1 MMKLPALLQLIESA
15 DVVVVGDSPYLH
27 SDQVSEVNGDPGNE
41 VLRANWHD
49 AEGQEF
55 AVKFNEHGLV
65 QARIDGNKI
74 TAPDHEGDETMIQL
88 FRLTPLPVT
97 E

>member
-1 MMKLPALLQLIESA
+1 MNLPALLKQIESA
-15 DVVVVGDSPYLH
+15 DVIVVGDGPYLH
-27 SDQVSEVNGDPGNE
+27 GVQVSEVNGDPGNE

-55 AVKFNEHGLV
+55 AVKFTEHGMV

-74 TAPDHEGDETMIQL
+74 TAPDHEGDATTIQL
-88 FRLTPLPVT
+88 FRLAPLAIT

>member
-1 MMKLPALLQLIESA
+1 MNLTALLQRIESA
-15 DVVVVGDSPYLH
+15 DVVVVADSPYLH
-27 SDQVSEVNGDPGNE
+27 SVTTSEVNGDPGNE
-41 VLRANWHD
+41 VLRANWYD

-65 QARIDGNKI
+65 QAQIDGNKI
-74 TAPDHEGDETMIQL
+74 TAPDHEGDDTTIQL
-88 FRLTPLPVT
+88 FHLEPLTIT

>member
-1 MMKLPALLQLIESA
+1 MQLPALLQRIESA

-27 SDQVSEVNGDPGNE
+27 SVTTSEVTGDPGNE

-49 AEGQEF
+49 PEGQEF
-55 AVKFNEHGLV
+55 EVKFNEHGLV
-65 QARIDGNKI
+65 QACIEGNQI
-74 TAPDHEGDETMIQL
+74 IAPDHEGDETMIQL
-88 FRLTPLPVT
+88 FRLEPLRVK